1 MDCLP
6 YGILLKHVVGFKKK
20 DNKFKIIRP
29 VTVYDE
35 QGILVREGTLVV
47 ALSQAESIKT
57 EGVFDPLHN
66 YKCMDSSITLHCAS
80 TEVKQLTCKQK
91 DLLMGVYKLDSRLE
105 VLSKLDWVDTLDI
118 DSLVFVTIPTI
129 AVPVQGI
136 IRFIGTL
143 PEEVGTKFAI
153 ELLVCMLLF
162 LYIDITCGFY

>member
-35 QGILVREGTLVV
+35 QGILVQEGTLVV
-47 ALSQAESIKT
+47 ALSQAESVKT

-118 DSLVFVTIPTI
+118 DSLVYVTIPTI